1 MSRYTH
7 LSIEERESLLSGI
20 GEGKTLRAIAKG
32 LGRSPSALSR
42 ELTRNCEKKG
52 DYSPNK
58 ATKNYRKRRK
68 KRCRQRIL
76 G

>member
-32 LGRSPSALSR
+32 LRRSPSTLSR
-42 ELTRNCEKKG
+42 ELKRNCEKKEA
-52 DYSPNK
+52 YSSDK
-58 ATKNYRKRRK
+58 ATKS
-68 KRCRQRIL
+68 
-76 G
+76 